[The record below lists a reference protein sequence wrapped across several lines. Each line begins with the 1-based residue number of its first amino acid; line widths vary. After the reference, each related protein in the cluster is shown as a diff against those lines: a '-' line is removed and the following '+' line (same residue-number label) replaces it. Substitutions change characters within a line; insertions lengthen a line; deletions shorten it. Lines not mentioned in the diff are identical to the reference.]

1 MIWTDHGWDILP
13 HLQVLEGIQNNVNIM
28 SCFIVCVFI
37 FLATQSEK
45 KHQKK
50 AGGWFIAATSTFMI
64 AECVTKYFSKGIN
77 KLINASHISPVEFIF
92 ELWYNLTQQNN
103 YH

>member
-1 MIWTDHGWDILP
+1 
-13 HLQVLEGIQNNVNIM
+13 M

-64 AECVTKYFSKGIN
+64 ADCVTKYFSKGIN
-77 KLINASHISPVEFIF
+77 KLINASQKSPVEVIF
-92 ELWYNLTQQNN
+92 EL
-103 YH
+103 